1 MRDLITWRGETTTSV
16 VATERPRALTRMEWP
31 PNYDAVFRWRIDTLK
46 RLNSDPKLLA
56 ASKTYYASRPA
67 EFIMDWMDTYDPR
80 KTSQKWMPFVFFE
93 KQVQLV
99 EFFESLDHDQE
110 SGLIEKCRDMGA
122 TWVAC
127 AYSIWR
133 WLFIPNDAIGW
144 GSRKEALVDKLG
156 DADSIFEKMR
166 LLINRLPR
174 CFVPKEFNAARHAT
188 YMKLKNPEN
197 GSIISGEAGDNI
209 GRGGRKSAQPLDT
222 PVLTPSGWTQMGDIV
237 IGDEVI
243 GADGKAVK
251 VIDIKDHG
259 FRDVYR
265 VEFSDGTST
274 ESDLEHL
281 WEVEQRLGK
290 RFKKVASLEEIMK
303 DYLYVN
309 PSGQRQY
316 RWQIKTVEPIVFNGI
331 KKGYALDPYIVGALL
346 GDGSVGAVP
355 KQCPRVTSADQEVL
369 DEISKLLPEGCALIH
384 SSKYDYR
391 IVDVRGRQ
399 GNKKDKKS
407 RARIAVVKSGI
418 AGMRS
423 ENKYIP
429 DSYKF
434 GSRNTRLAMLQG
446 LMDTDGSASGGVA
459 SFHSTSEKLAK
470 DVQFLVQ
477 SLGGTATHNVKPDK
491 RGYRDVHVIHLRL
504 HPSLPVF
511 RLSRKLKQI
520 RVKKQE
526 IARGIIKIEKS
537 RNTEVRCITVE
548 NKNGLYLVN
557 HCIITHNCYFKDEA
571 AHYERPD
578 KIEAALG
585 DNTNVQIDISS
596 VNGLGNVFH
605 RRAEQALMWEPG
617 KSYPRGFVRKF
628 IMDWRDHP
636 AKTQEWYEAR
646 KAKAEREGMLHLFA
660 QEVDRNYSAAVQNVI
675 ISHDWIMASVDAHL
689 KVPYLRAEYE
699 RRLRENGS
707 LGQWIGGLDV
717 GDSQDGDRNAL
728 TLREWIIWRSV
739 EEWVARDTGVTARMA
754 IERCQPYAGNIE
766 VMYDCIGVGA
776 GVKTEYNRLTLDD
789 HIIDPRMVPFVPWN
803 AGAEVLRKFD
813 RVIPDDDESP
823 MNKDFYDN
831 MKAQAWWSLRTR
843 FFKTFKAVTEGVV
856 YPCDDLISLDSSMS
870 LLLTLAKELAQP
882 TRGTSGRLKMIVDKK
897 PDGTRSPNLA
907 DSGVQAFFPIP
918 TNGQHAIVGTYG

>member
-1 MRDLITWRGETTTSV
+1 MRDLITWRGEAASSV

-46 RLNSDPKLLA
+46 NLNKDPKLLA

-209 GRGGRKSAQPLDT
+209 GRGGRKSL
-222 PVLTPSGWTQMGDIV
+222 
-237 IGDEVI
+237 
-243 GADGKAVK
+243 
-251 VIDIKDHG
+251 
-259 FRDVYR
+259 
-265 VEFSDGTST
+265 
-274 ESDLEHL
+274 
-281 WEVEQRLGK
+281 
-290 RFKKVASLEEIMK
+290 
-303 DYLYVN
+303 
-309 PSGQRQY
+309 
-316 RWQIKTVEPIVFNGI
+316 
-331 KKGYALDPYIVGALL
+331 
-346 GDGSVGAVP
+346 
-355 KQCPRVTSADQEVL
+355 
-369 DEISKLLPEGCALIH
+369 
-384 SSKYDYR
+384 
-391 IVDVRGRQ
+391 
-399 GNKKDKKS
+399 
-407 RARIAVVKSGI
+407 
-418 AGMRS
+418 
-423 ENKYIP
+423 
-429 DSYKF
+429 
-434 GSRNTRLAMLQG
+434 
-446 LMDTDGSASGGVA
+446 
-459 SFHSTSEKLAK
+459 
-470 DVQFLVQ
+470 
-477 SLGGTATHNVKPDK
+477 
-491 RGYRDVHVIHLRL
+491 
-504 HPSLPVF
+504 
-511 RLSRKLKQI
+511 
-520 RVKKQE
+520 
-526 IARGIIKIEKS
+526 
-537 RNTEVRCITVE
+537 
-548 NKNGLYLVN
+548 
-557 HCIITHNCYFKDEA
+557 YFKDEA

-728 TLREWIIWRSV
+728 TLREWIIWRNV
-739 EEWVARDTGVTARMA
+739 EEWVARDTGVTARIA

-766 VMYDCIGVGA
+766 IMYDCIGVGA

-789 HIIDPRMVPFVPWN
+789 KLIDPRMIPFIPWN

-856 YPCDDLISLDSSMS
+856 YPCDDLISLDSSMN
-870 LLLTLAKELAQP
+870 LLHSLAKELSQP